1 MKQILAR
8 NIGLKILSL
17 LLAVLLWVLIM
28 NIDDPYI
35 TKTIDNIV
43 VTKMN
48 TNAVEENNKMYD
60 VESGETA
67 TIKVR
72 GKQSVIENLS
82 RNDFVAVADFKLMSM
97 TYAVPIQISLKETSR
112 YTENDVEIMKQTEMM
127 SLTLEDA
134 DSQTF
139 RINVVTT
146 GTEREGYYTAE
157 AIATPNLIQ
166 ISGSKKQIA
175 KIKEVVV
182 EVDVEGKED
191 SFQVTKTPVAYD
203 ENGYMVDSSKLV
215 FETTEVQ
222 VDVTLLPT
230 KEISL
235 YVTQEGTPYYGYE
248 CTSIVYKPE
257 RITIAGTEEDLSSI
271 YMLRIPFNVDGHKD
285 TIISDISIEEYLD
298 EKYILVDEN
307 KSVAVTA
314 KIEKLDSKDIM
325 VRTSDISVKNLSE
338 EYEVVFITQGT
349 ITLRAAG
356 LTEVLEQLNASDLKP
371 YINLEGL
378 GVGVNYV
385 QVLSDANPNV
395 TVRPATIS
403 IEIIEKEK

>member
-271 YMLRIPFNVDGHKD
+271 YMLRVPFNVDGHKD